1 MSPAVQGFRLSPQQ
15 RRVWQLARDSRAFR
29 VQALARLDGPVDAEA
44 VRAALAAV
52 TARTEILRTTYRRSP
67 GVRYPL
73 QVAASTLPPFWQAV
87 DLGGAADP
95 EAELDAL
102 FAKALARP
110 FDLERGPLVQA
121 TFVTF
126 AGLDPGRSALILA
139 MPAIT
144 GDAAALANLL
154 DELARELGLGD
165 SGPES
170 AEDEEPVQYVQV
182 SEWANELLASEESRA
197 GREFFRGQ
205 DLAPLFA
212 LKLPL
217 EMKATGGFSPERV
230 AVPIAAATA
239 ARAEAF
245 AAELGVEERAVLLA
259 AWLAL
264 LARLG
269 GASEAGAGV
278 LLDGRTHP
286 DLAGAHGLFARAVPI
301 RAQAG
306 EGRTLRELTRDV
318 AAALAEAADW
328 LDCFAAD
335 EDERFATALPALFSY
350 TSAPA
355 RNAAR
360 LTVERRVANVE
371 RFKLALE
378 ADRGPAGLA
387 CALAYDTRAFTG
399 ETAATQGERFAR
411 FLDALLAA
419 PDSSVG
425 DPDLL
430 TARELERLAAFNATA
445 APFPATA
452 TVHGLFAAQARA
464 TPERPAL
471 LFAGAELTFAEL
483 SERVGRLARRLAA
496 RGAGPGSLVALC
508 AERSIEMVV
517 GILAALEAGAAYLPL
532 DSAYP
537 PERIAYMLED
547 SGADLV
553 LAQQKLLAL
562 LPAERAASERTLLLD
577 EAAGDESAGE
587 ADAGV
592 ALREAAPDDLA
603 YVLYTSGST
612 GKPKGVMVPH
622 RGVVNYL
629 CWAIEAYGAA
639 GGAAP
644 VHSPIGFDL
653 TVTSLFAPLL
663 AGSPVELLAEER
675 GIEALGETL
684 RAGRGYALAKL
695 TPAHLTILG
704 PIAAKGEPASW
715 ARTLVLGGEALLGE
729 SLAPWRERAPEVR
742 IVNEYGPTE
751 TVVGCAVYAAPAG
764 EIAPGPVPIG
774 RPIANARL
782 HLLET
787 RGRPVPEG
795 VPGEIYIGGAGVAR
809 GYLGRPD
816 LTAERFVP
824 DPFSAEP
831 GARLY
836 RSGDLARLLPSG
848 DLEFLG
854 RNDQQVKMRGVRLEL
869 GEIEAALASFPGI
882 SETVVLAREDRPG
895 ERRLVAYYTADR
907 EPPPTVDE
915 LRRHLAG
922 SLPEA
927 MLPAMFLRLAALP
940 LTANGKVD
948 RAALPAPGNARPDL
962 EREYVA
968 PRNETEAALAEIW
981 AEVLGL
987 DRIGVEDSFF
997 TLGGDSIRSV
1007 RVIALAKER
1016 GLELTVEELF
1026 RRPTIAGLAAD
1037 LETAAAPQEE
1047 NEEDELNVL
1056 LADLDQLS
1064 DEEVQA
1070 RLREQAES

>member
-1 MSPAVQGFRLSPQQ
+1 MSSAVQGFRLSPQQ

-29 VQALARLDGPVDAEA
+29 AQALVRLDGPVDAEA
-44 VRAALAAV
+44 VHAALAAV
-52 TARTEILRTTYRRSP
+52 VARTEILRTTYQRSP

-73 QVAASTLPPFWQAV
+73 QVVAPALPPFWQAI
-87 DLGGAADP
+87 DLGGAAGP
-95 EAELDAL
+95 EAELEAL
-102 FAKALARP
+102 FARELTRP

-121 TFVTF
+121 TFVNFT
-126 AGLDPGRSALILA
+126 DPSRRALILA
-139 MPAIT
+139 IPAIT

-154 DELARELGLGD
+154 AELARELAG
-165 SGPES
+165 GPVE
-170 AEDEEPVQYVQV
+170 EEPVQYVQV

-197 GREFFRGQ
+197 GREFFRDQ

-217 EMKATGGFSPERV
+217 EIKATGGFNPERV
-230 AVPIAAATA
+230 AVPVAAATA
-239 ARAEAF
+239 ARAAAF

-269 GASEAGAGV
+269 GVSEAGSGV

-286 DLAGAHGLFARAVPI
+286 DLADALGLFARAVPI
-301 RAQAG
+301 RARAG
-306 EGRTLRELTRDV
+306 EEQTLRELTRAV
-318 AAALAEAADW
+318 AAALAEAVDW

-335 EDERFATALPALFSY
+335 EDERFATGLPALFSY
-350 TSAPA
+350 TEAV
-355 RNAAR
+355 R

-378 ADRGPAGLA
+378 AERGPSGLA
-387 CALAYDTRAFTG
+387 CTLAYDTRAFTA
-399 ETAATQGERFAR
+399 ETAATQAERFAML
-411 FLDALLAA
+411 LDALLAA
-419 PDSSVG
+419 PDSPIG
-425 DPDLL
+425 GPDLL

-445 APFPATA
+445 APFPVTA
-452 TVHGLFAAQARA
+452 TLHSLFAAQARA

-471 LFAGAELTFAEL
+471 RFAGEELTFAEL
-483 SERVGRLARRLAA
+483 NERAGRLARGLAA
-496 RGAGPGSLVALC
+496 RGARPGRLVALC

-517 GILAALEAGAAYLPL
+517 GILAVLEAGAAYLPL

-547 SGADLV
+547 SGAGLV
-553 LAQQKLLAL
+553 LTQRKLLAL
-562 LPAERAASERTLLLD
+562 LPAGIAESERTLLLD
-577 EAAGDESAGE
+577 EAGASSAPS
-587 ADAGV
+587 GV
-592 ALREAAPDDLA
+592 VLREATPEDLA

-622 RGVVNYL
+622 RGVVNYIH
-629 CWAIEAYGAA
+629 WAIAAYGAA

-695 TPAHLTILG
+695 TPAHLMILG
-704 PIAAKGEPASW
+704 PLAAQAEPAGW
-715 ARTLVLGGEALLGE
+715 AKTLVLGGETLLGE

-751 TVVGCAVYAAPAG
+751 TVVGCAVYAARAG
-764 EIAPGPVPIG
+764 EIASGPVPIG

-782 HLLET
+782 HLLER

-854 RNDQQVKMRGVRLEL
+854 RNDHQVKMRGVRLEL

-907 EPPPTVDE
+907 QPPPTVDE
-915 LRRHLAG
+915 LRRHLAS

-940 LTANGKVD
+940 LTTNGKVD

-968 PRNETEAALAEIW
+968 PRGETEAALAEIW
-981 AEVLGL
+981 GEVLGL

-1007 RVIALAKER
+1007 RVVALAKER
-1016 GLELTVEELF
+1016 GFELTVEQLF
-1026 RRPTIAGLAAD
+1026 RSPTVAALAAD
-1037 LETAAAPQEE
+1037 LERAAAPEME
-1047 NEEDELNVL
+1047 NEDEELALL

-1070 RLREQAES
+1070 QLRDQAES

>member
-1 MSPAVQGFRLSPQQ
+1 VSSAVQGFRLSPQQ

-29 VQALARLDGPVDAEA
+29 VQALVLLEGSIDAEV
-44 VRAALAAV
+44 VRAALVSVVAGV
-52 TARTEILRTTYRRSP
+52 EILRTTYRRSP

-73 QVAASTLPPFWQAV
+73 QVVAPELPPFWQTV
-87 DLGGAADP
+87 DLGGASDP
-95 EAELDAL
+95 EAELAAL

-110 FDLERGPLVQA
+110 FDLERGPVVQA
-121 TFVTF
+121 TFATL
-126 AGLDPGRSALILA
+126 GPGRSALILA
-139 MPAIT
+139 IPAIA

-154 DELARELGLGD
+154 AELSRELAD
-165 SGPES
+165 GP
-170 AEDEEPVQYVQV
+170 AEEPIQYVQV

-197 GREFFRGQ
+197 GRDYFRDQ
-205 DLAPLFA
+205 DLAPLAA
-212 LKLPL
+212 LELPL

-230 AVPIAAATA
+230 AVPIAAGTA
-239 ARAEAF
+239 ERAAAF

-269 GASEAGAGV
+269 GVSDVGAGV
-278 LLDGRTHP
+278 LYDGRTHP
-286 DLAGAHGLFARAVPI
+286 DLGGAHGLFARTVPI
-301 RAQAG
+301 RVQAG
-306 EGRTLRELTRDV
+306 EVRTLREVTRDV
-318 AAALAEAADW
+318 AAALAETFDW
-328 LDCFAAD
+328 LDCFAAA
-335 EDERFATALPALFSY
+335 EDERFATGFPALFSY
-350 TSAPA
+350 TGAPA
-355 RNAAR
+355 PGPSAGAVR

-378 ADRGPAGLA
+378 ADRGPSGLV
-387 CALAYDTRAFTG
+387 CTLAYDTRAFTT
-399 ETAATQGERFAR
+399 ETAATQADRFAA

-419 PDSSVG
+419 PDSPLG
-425 DPDLL
+425 DPELL
-430 TARELERLAAFNATA
+430 TARELERLVAFNATA

-452 TVHGLFAAQARA
+452 TVHALFADQVRA

-471 LFAGAELTFAEL
+471 LFAGEELTFTEL
-483 SERVGRLARRLAA
+483 SERAGRLARRLAA
-496 RGAGPGSLVALC
+496 RGAGPGCLVALC
-508 AERSIEMVV
+508 AERSMDMVV
-517 GILAALEAGAAYLPL
+517 GILAALKAGAAYLPF

-537 PERIAYMLED
+537 RERIAYMLED
-547 SGADLV
+547 SGAELV
-553 LAQQKLLAL
+553 LVQRKLLAL
-562 LPAERAASERTLLLD
+562 LPAERAVSERTLLL
-577 EAAGDESAGE
+577 EESAGE
-587 ADAGV
+587 ADAPPGV
-592 ALREAAPDDLA
+592 LLREATADDLA

-629 CWAIEAYGAA
+629 HWAIETYGAA
-639 GGAAP
+639 QGAAP

-663 AGSPVELLAEER
+663 AGSPVELLPEER

-704 PIAAKGEPASW
+704 PIAAQGEPANW
-715 ARTLVLGGEALLGE
+715 AKTLVLGGETLLGE
-729 SLAPWRERAPEVR
+729 SLAHWRDRAPEVR

-751 TVVGCAVYAAPAG
+751 TVVGCAVYTERAG
-764 EIAPGPVPIG
+764 AIAPGPVPIG

-824 DPFSAEP
+824 DPFSTEP
-831 GARLY
+831 GTRLY

-854 RNDQQVKMRGVRLEL
+854 RNDRQVKIRGVRLEL

-882 SETVVLAREDRPG
+882 SEAAVLAREDRPG
-895 ERRLVAYYTADR
+895 EQRLVAYYTVER
-907 EPPPTVDE
+907 EPPPNVDE
-915 LRRHLAG
+915 LRRHLAS

-940 LTANGKVD
+940 LTPNGKVD

-968 PRNETEAALAEIW
+968 PRNEIETALAEIW
-981 AEVLGL
+981 SEVLGL
-987 DRIGVEDSFF
+987 ERIGVDDSFF
-997 TLGGDSIRSV
+997 ALGGDSIRSV

-1016 GLELTVEELF
+1016 GLELTVELLF
-1026 RRPTIAGLAAD
+1026 RRPTVAALAAD
-1037 LETAAAPQEE
+1037 LETATVSEGESEE
-1047 NEEDELNVL
+1047 EELSLL
-1056 LADLDQLS
+1056 LADLDKLS
-1064 DEEVQA
+1064 DEEVQS
-1070 RLREQAES
+1070 RLRDGQAEP

>member
-1 MSPAVQGFRLSPQQ
+1 MSSAIQGFRLSPQQ

-29 VQALARLDGPVDAEA
+29 AQALVRLDGSVDAEA
-44 VRAALAAV
+44 VHAALAAV
-52 TARTEILRTTYRRSP
+52 VARTEILRTTYRRSP

-73 QVAASTLPPFWQAV
+73 QVVAPTMPPFWQAV

-95 EAELDAL
+95 EAELEAL
-102 FAKALARP
+102 FAKALMRP

-126 AGLDPGRSALILA
+126 AALERGRSALILA
-139 MPAIT
+139 IPAIT

-154 DELARELGLGD
+154 AELTRELAG
-165 SGPES
+165 GPVE
-170 AEDEEPVQYVQV
+170 EEPVQYAQV

-197 GREFFRGQ
+197 GREFFRDQ

-217 EMKATGGFSPERV
+217 EVKSTGGFSPERV
-230 AVPIAAATA
+230 AVPIAEATA
-239 ARAEAF
+239 ARAAAF

-269 GASEAGAGV
+269 GASEAGSGV

-286 DLAGAHGLFARAVPI
+286 DLAGAHGLFARGVPI

-306 EGRTLRELTRDV
+306 EERTLRELTRAV

-335 EDERFATALPALFSY
+335 EDERFATGLPVLFSY
-350 TSAPA
+350 TEAL
-355 RNAAR
+355 R

-378 ADRGPAGLA
+378 AERGPSGLA
-387 CALAYDTRAFTG
+387 CALAYDTRAFTA
-399 ETAATQGERFAR
+399 ETAATQAERFAA
-411 FLDALLAA
+411 FLEALLAA
-419 PDSSVG
+419 PDSPVG

-430 TARELERLAAFNATA
+430 TARESQRLVAFNATA
-445 APFPATA
+445 APLPATA
-452 TVHGLFAAQARA
+452 TLHSLFAAQARA

-471 LFAGAELTFAEL
+471 RFAGEELTFSEL
-483 SERVGRLARRLAA
+483 NERAGRLARRLAA
-496 RGAGPGSLVALC
+496 RGAGPGRLVALC

-517 GILAALEAGAAYLPL
+517 GILAVLEAGAAYLPL

-537 PERIAYMLED
+537 RERIAYMLDD
-547 SGADLV
+547 SGAELV
-553 LAQQKLLAL
+553 LAQRKLLPL

-577 EAAGDESAGE
+577 ESAGDDPPGE
-587 ADAGV
+587 AGV
-592 ALREAAPDDLA
+592 AAASPDDLA

-622 RGVVNYL
+622 RGVVNYIL
-629 CWAIEAYGAA
+629 WAIEAYGAA
-639 GGAAP
+639 EGAAP
-644 VHSPIGFDL
+644 VHSPVGFDL

-704 PIAAKGEPASW
+704 PIAGQGEPANW
-715 ARTLVLGGEALLGE
+715 ARTLVLGGETLLGE

-751 TVVGCAVYAAPAG
+751 TVVGCAVYAARAG

-824 DPFSAEP
+824 DPFSTEP

-854 RNDQQVKMRGVRLEL
+854 RNDHQVKMRGVRLEL

-907 EPPPTVDE
+907 QPPPTVDE
-915 LRRHLAG
+915 LRRHLAS

-940 LTANGKVD
+940 LTTNGKVD

-968 PRNETEAALAEIW
+968 PRNETEAALTEIW

-1016 GLELTVEELF
+1016 GFELTVEHLF
-1026 RRPTIAGLAAD
+1026 RSPTVAALAAD
-1037 LETAAAPQEE
+1037 LERAAAPGV
-1047 NEEDELNVL
+1047 EDEERELALL
-1056 LADLDQLS
+1056 LADLDKLS

-1070 RLREQAES
+1070 QLRDQAKT